1 MQFQRKTRASTF
13 SSIGKFLIK
22 LSLIFL
28 FIIIAVILID
38 KIDFPKP
45 KKNIE
50 KLLSNETFKVIK

>member
-28 FIIIAVILID
+28 FIIIAVVLID

>member
-1 MQFQRKTRASTF
+1 MQFQRKTRARTF

-28 FIIIAVILID
+28 FIIIAAILID

>member
-28 FIIIAVILID
+28 FLIIIVTLID

-50 KLLSNETFKVIK
+50 KLLSNEKFKIIK

>member
-28 FIIIAVILID
+28 FLIIALILID

-45 KKNIE
+45 EKYIE
-50 KLLSNETFKVIK
+50 KLLPNEKFKVVK

>member
-13 SSIGKFLIK
+13 SSIGKILIK
-22 LSLIFL
+22 LSLIIL

-45 KKNIE
+45 KKHIE
-50 KLLSNETFKVIK
+50 KLLSNETFKVVK

>member
-1 MQFQRKTRASTF
+1 MQFQRKTRVSTF

-28 FIIIAVILID
+28 FIIIAVVLID

>member
-1 MQFQRKTRASTF
+1 MQFQRKTRVSTF